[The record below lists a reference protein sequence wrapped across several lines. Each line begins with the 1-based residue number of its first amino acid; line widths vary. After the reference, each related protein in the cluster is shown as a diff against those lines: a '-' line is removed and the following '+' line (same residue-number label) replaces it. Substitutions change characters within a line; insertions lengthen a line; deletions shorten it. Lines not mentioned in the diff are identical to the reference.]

1 MKTKKFKTKLQ
12 EVIKQKGITNVK
24 SMQLEVPEE
33 RFLIALRSILASV
46 NSRKIDSFLKEYEKL
61 IFRKNIPIFSFD
73 TVTLLYRR
81 WLKCADVCAL
91 LIYFSKKIGAINLSE
106 EVWES
111 IIYKS
116 YYSSGDRELLLNRYF
131 LLVQLFKQRIFTKQ
145 LFQEL
150 IPSVQNV
157 LSLKLPKKEL
167 ESRRKAEQILLVNYK
182 VFFIWSELIVRLFAA
197 DSKKLNKVFERM
209 LVRHFSFPIEN
220 EISHEKFTEY
230 IVKLNQFVNYKYILN
245 YSFKDLLK
253 VYEIYKVNPHI
264 FEEEWIAL
272 KKFSTH
278 SIFKMIFSRFKLSNL
293 FIQNYFNL
301 TLKEKSWLVH
311 ILKRNSLK
319 SANHLPLPLT
329 KKATHVFLNIEE
341 DLDLSVKE
349 GLVYSSLL
357 SLDVNKGFAM
367 GVLRNIRNFA
377 QSGFWVKTMSQFY
390 HKGLTSD
397 NIGDTMDY
405 INQCHYLDNR
415 KINWKQKSCKNV
427 LKETEN
433 WHVEITK
440 QHEIRRQKYNQ
451 FKNSTISDFFEIGI
465 DNGFIIKQ
473 LKNLRDLYLEGGNLN
488 HCVYSYA
495 RNCKSGY
502 CEIFSLRQVDLENNE
517 TPLLTIEV
525 RGRRIL
531 QVKGNFNRK
540 PFNLEWDIIRRWA
553 SEEDIRIAC

>member
-1 MKTKKFKTKLQ
+1 MKTKKFKTKLK
-12 EVIKQKGITNVK
+12 EIIKQKGITNVK

-33 RFLIALRSILASV
+33 RFLIALRSILTSV

-73 TVTLLYRR
+73 TITLLYRR
-81 WLKCADVCAL
+81 WLKCADVCDL

-131 LLVQLFKQRIFTKQ
+131 LLIQLFKQRIFTKQ
-145 LFQEL
+145 LSQEL
-150 IPSVQNV
+150 IPSVQHV
-157 LSLKLPKKEL
+157 LSLKLSKKEL
-167 ESRRKAEQILLVNYK
+167 ESRRKAEQILLANYK
-182 VFFIWSELIVRLFAA
+182 VFFIWSELIVKLFAA

-272 KKFSTH
+272 KKFSTC
-278 SIFKMIFSRFKLSNL
+278 SIFKMIFSRFKVSNL
-293 FIQNYFNL
+293 FVQNYFNL

-329 KKATHVFLNIEE
+329 KKATHVFLNIEGDI
-341 DLDLSVKE
+341 DLPVKE

-357 SLDVNKGFAM
+357 SLGASKGFAM
-367 GVLRNIRNFA
+367 EVLRNIRNFA

-390 HKGLTSD
+390 HKGLTID

-405 INQCHYLDNR
+405 INQCHYIDNR
-415 KINWKQKSCKNV
+415 KINWKQKSTNNI
-427 LKETEN
+427 LKDTAE
-433 WHVEITK
+433 WHLQIIKQQEIK
-440 QHEIRRQKYNQ
+440 RQKYNRFNNSVISGFSQ
-451 FKNSTISDFFEIGI
+451 EVNEKNY
-465 DNGFIIKQ
+465 IIKQ
-473 LKNLRDLYLEGGNLN
+473 IKTSSELSVEGNKLN
-488 HCVYSYA
+488 HCVYSY
-495 RNCKSGY
+495 RSSCRKGF
-502 CEIFSLRQVDLENNE
+502 CEIFSLRLVDDLLEL
-517 TPLLTIEV
+517 PLITIEI
-525 RGRRIL
+525 RNNQIF
-531 QVKGNFNRK
+531 QAKGKFNRK
-540 PFNLEWDIIRRWA
+540 PFDLEWDIIREWA
-553 SEEDIRIAC
+553 NFEDLRIAC

>member
-1 MKTKKFKTKLQ
+1 MKTKNFNKKLQ
-12 EVIKQKGITNVK
+12 EIIKQKGITNVK

-33 RFLIALRSILASV
+33 RFLIALRSILTSV

-73 TVTLLYRR
+73 TITLLYRR
-81 WLKCADVCAL
+81 WLKCADVCDL

-131 LLVQLFKQRIFTKQ
+131 LLIQLFKQRIFTKQ
-145 LFQEL
+145 LSQEL
-150 IPSVQNV
+150 IPSVQHV

-167 ESRRKAEQILLVNYK
+167 ESRRKAEQILLANYK
-182 VFFIWSELIVRLFAA
+182 VFFIWSELIVKLFAA

-220 EISHEKFTEY
+220 EISHEKFTGY
-230 IVKLNQFVNYKYILN
+230 IVKLNQFVNYKYMLN

-272 KKFSTH
+272 KKFSTF
-278 SIFKMIFSRFKLSNL
+278 SIFKMIFSRFKVSNL
-293 FIQNYFNL
+293 FVQNYFNL

-329 KKATHVFLNIEE
+329 KKATHVFLNIEG
-341 DLDLSVKE
+341 DIDLSVKE

-390 HKGLTSD
+390 HKGLTID

>member
-1 MKTKKFKTKLQ
+1 
-12 EVIKQKGITNVK
+12 
-24 SMQLEVPEE
+24 MQLEVPEE

-131 LLVQLFKQRIFTKQ
+131 LLIQLFKQRIFTKQ
-145 LFQEL
+145 LSQEL
-150 IPSVQNV
+150 IPSVQNI